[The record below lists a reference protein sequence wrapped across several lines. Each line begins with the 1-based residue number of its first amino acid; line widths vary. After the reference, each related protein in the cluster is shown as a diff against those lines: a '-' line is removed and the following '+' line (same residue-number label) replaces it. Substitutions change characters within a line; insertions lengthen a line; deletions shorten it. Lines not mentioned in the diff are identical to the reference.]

1 MKTFKHSWKSINRK
15 SAIISTA
22 VLVAAIELLSEIAT
36 MMHELDVSS
45 KDANKNEY
53 SNPDELEVLFKEM
66 IQMCL
71 WHVLV

>member
-1 MKTFKHSWKSINRK
+1 
-15 SAIISTA
+15 
-22 VLVAAIELLSEIAT
+22 